1 MLAFYFD
8 QGLSGLWLGTLFGE
22 VLLGAATSYY
32 IWSHSDWEVI
42 ALHANERNESEMI
55 RLQLVADNESRAELV
70 NIPLK

>member
-1 MLAFYFD
+1 MLAFYFG
-8 QGLSGLWLGTLFGE
+8 QGLSGLWFGTIFGE

-55 RLQLVADNESRAELV
+55 RLQLVSKNESGTERIEILS
-70 NIPLK
+70 

>member
-1 MLAFYFD
+1 VLAFYFG
-8 QGLSGLWLGTLFGE
+8 QGLSGLWFGTIFGE

-55 RLQLVADNESRAELV
+55 QLQLVPDNESRAEWV
-70 NIPLK
+70 EIPS